1 MFFRPSHRPPLADTQ
16 TVRETLQSL
25 GCRVLPDTEIEDWRA
40 FVDAE
45 QGPLLIRAG
54 RAARDWMNRPGMTD
68 RDLGGI
74 FLAAC
79 ILGGRKSRR
88 PLALPFWS
96 AAEARHQRR
105 ELQIGVR
112 WLAVFLDCI
121 AAAAK
126 AGLDE
131 LERLNRAEEITRS
144 LGRTARSRL
153 PDAANAVLRASIVT
167 ARDLA
172 ATLAISPQA
181 ALSLLRQLTE
191 AGLVR
196 EATNQKSWRAFVLST
211 G

>member
-1 MFFRPSHRPPLADTQ
+1 
-16 TVRETLQSL
+16 
-25 GCRVLPDTEIEDWRA
+25 
-40 FVDAE
+40 
-45 QGPLLIRAG
+45 
-54 RAARDWMNRPGMTD
+54 RPGVTD

-79 ILGGRKSRR
+79 ILSDGKSRR

-112 WLAVFLDCI
+112 WLSAFLDCI

-131 LERLNRAEEITRS
+131 LQRLRRAEEITRS

-153 PDAANAVLRASIVT
+153 PDAADAVLRAHIVT
-167 ARDLA
+167 AASLA
-172 ATLAISPQA
+172 VSIRVTPQA
-181 ALSLLRQLTE
+181 ALGLLRQLT
-191 AGLVR
+191 ANGVVR
-196 EATNQKSWRAFVLST
+196 EVTGRASWRAYALI
-211 G
+211 